1 MIKKEHRL
9 DTIAWLIITV
19 ICVGTIAGY
28 MLYGNIVLKSEN
40 NALKNN
46 VNKLEQQVDSLEAVC
61 DTLKTQNEV
70 IEDYCFEVMSNYEDE
85 ISFLGHSLDK
95 HNIHPDYS
103 NLGR

>member
-28 MLYGNIVLKSEN
+28 VLYGSIILKNEN
-40 NALKNN
+40 HTLKNN
-46 VNKLEQQVDSLEAVC
+46 VNRLEQQIDSLEAVC
-61 DTLKTQNEV
+61 DTLKTQNKV

-103 NLGR
+103 KFNK